1 MLYYFLLYWDY
12 LAAFCLLFYI
22 ILMNEWMLIGLR
34 VSTVI
39 IIAINA
45 LGLNKHPA
53 MAFIGQGY
61 FPGIMTAVVF

>member
-1 MLYYFLLYWDY
+1 
-12 LAAFCLLFYI
+12 
-22 ILMNEWMLIGLR
+22 MLIGLR

-53 MAFIGQGY
+53 TAFIGQGY